1 MQAAGGFSGSLPFN
15 PGETNERI
23 TVKINSNTTVEPD
36 ETIFV
41 NLTVPLNAT
50 FVVGQGLGTI
60 LNDDGPGGVA
70 LAQQSDA
77 AALLFSF
84 MLDASGSS
92 TELRPAR
99 GMSAL
104 PRAVLSRG

>member
-50 FVVGQGLGTI
+50 LVVGQ
-60 LNDDGPGGVA
+60 
-70 LAQQSDA
+70 
-77 AALLFSF
+77 
-84 MLDASGSS
+84 ASVQSS
-92 TELRPAR
+92 TT
-99 GMSAL
+99 MD
-104 PRAVLSRG
+104 